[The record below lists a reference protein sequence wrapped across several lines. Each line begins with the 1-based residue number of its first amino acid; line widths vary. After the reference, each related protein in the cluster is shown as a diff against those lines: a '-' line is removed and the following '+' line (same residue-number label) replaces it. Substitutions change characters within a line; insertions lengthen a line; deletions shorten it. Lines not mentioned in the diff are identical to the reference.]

1 MKCYKGAEH
10 STMYGESNQLTNLGS
25 PGRLAMKP
33 ACVCMCMCVC
43 AGYTPYKVTHSS
55 DYFQELYDFA
65 VELIHRGQAYVCHQ
79 RPEEI
84 KGFNPP
90 PSPWRD
96 RPIEESLILF
106 EVMFMCCTRLHSL

>member
-1 MKCYKGAEH
+1 M
-10 STMYGESNQLTNLGS
+10 
-25 PGRLAMKP
+25 
-33 ACVCMCMCVC
+33 
-43 AGYTPYKVTHSS
+43 THSS
-55 DYFQELYDFA
+55 DYFQELYDLA
-65 VELIHRGQAYVCHQ
+65 VELIRRGQAYVCHQ

-106 EVMFMCCTRLHSL
+106 EVMFLMQCKIVALGGRVPGKIGSN